1 MAQEEVTLERSL
13 DNAANVLRSKM
24 DANEYK
30 NYTLG
35 TIFYKYLS
43 DSMLYYVAE
52 LLEEKNISLEEAQK
66 LYEENQDDQYLIEEL
81 DIKFNYVIEAKN
93 TYTNILKSINN
104 HTFQVSQLGD
114 AFNSI
119 ESQGKEFEGLF
130 DDYDLYSKRLGNTAQ
145 KQSDTI
151 SEVLSAIGKL
161 EIVKTPEDTLGNAYE
176 YLIKQF
182 ASESGKKAGEFYT
195 PQKVSRLL
203 ARLTLVDKDYTDGMT
218 VYDPTMGSGSL
229 LLNFRKYVEH
239 SERITYFGQ
248 EINTS
253 TYNLARMNMILH
265 HVDVVNQKL
274 RNNDTLDEDWPVEEI
289 TNFDAVV
296 MNPPY
301 SHKWS
306 ANAGFKDDPRF
317 SAYGVLPP
325 KSKADYAF
333 LLHEDHLQF
342 LHSFKSFLLQK
353 MFFDNDIPP
362 LLRFNKFTEKWNQCK
377 LNDHTIVTMGQSPN
391 SKNYTNNQTGKIL
404 VQGNA
409 DLYKNKI
416 LKRVFTTE
424 VTKTAVKNDILISVR
439 APVGDIARNQ
449 YESVVIGRGIA
460 SIKGNDFL
468 YYQLEKMKN
477 NGFWN
482 KYIAGSTFESITGKD
497 LKNTKIYTTNS
508 DEERKIGN
516 IFSSLTKIIQL
527 QEHKIDSLKKL
538 KQFLLQ
544 NMFI

>member
-1 MAQEEVTLERSL
+1 MFPTQFTSTSFTWER
-13 DNAANVLRSKM
+13 K
-24 DANEYK
+24 K
-30 NYTLG
+30 LG
-35 TIFYKYLS
+35 
-43 DSMLYYVAE
+43 DVAKITPGGTPS
-52 LLEEKNISLEEAQK
+52 KNISNYWYPKEIPWLSSGEINKEIIFSTDDMISKEGFNNSSAK
-66 LYEENQDDQYLIEEL
+66 WIKQDSVLIAL
-81 DIKFNYVIEAKN
+81 A
-93 TYTNILKSINN
+93 
-104 HTFQVSQLGD
+104 G
-114 AFNSI
+114 
-119 ESQGKEFEGLF
+119 QGKTRGKVAINRIPLTTNQSIAGIEPSNEVYYKFLYHQLTKNYLKLRLVSSGDGSRGGL
-130 DDYDLYSKRLGNTAQ
+130 N
-145 KQSDTI
+145 
-151 SEVLSAIGKL
+151 
-161 EIVKTPEDTLGNAYE
+161 
-176 YLIKQF
+176 
-182 ASESGKKAGEFYT
+182 KK
-195 PQKVSRLL
+195 
-203 ARLTLVDKDYTDGMT
+203 
-218 VYDPTMGSGSL
+218 
-229 LLNFRKYVEH
+229 LLN
-239 SERITYFGQ
+239 
-248 EINTS
+248 
-253 TYNLARMNMILH
+253 
-265 HVDVVNQKL
+265 
-274 RNNDTLDEDWPVEEI
+274 
-289 TNFDAVV
+289 
-296 MNPPY
+296 
-301 SHKWS
+301 
-306 ANAGFKDDPRF
+306 
-317 SAYGVLPP
+317 
-325 KSKADYAF
+325 DYAVN
-333 LLHEDHLQF
+333 LSSIDEQHKLGILLSRIDNTLQLHEDHLQF

-362 LLRFNKFTEKWNQCK
+362 LLRFNKFTEKWNQCR

-409 DLYKNKI
+409 DLYKNKV

-497 LKNTKIYTTNS
+497 LKNTKIYTTIS

>member
-1 MAQEEVTLERSL
+1 MFPTQFTGASFTWEQVKLEAVVEITMGQSP
-13 DNAANVLRSKM
+13 SS
-24 DANEYK
+24 K
-30 NYTLG
+30 NYTNNSSDHILVQG
-35 TIFYKYLS
+35 NADMKNGHVEPRVWTTQITKQAKKGDLILSVRAPVGDIGKTDYDVVIGRGVAAIKGNEYIFQVLIKMK
-43 DSMLYYVAE
+43 DSGYWTRFSTGSTFE
-52 LLEEKNISLEEAQK
+52 
-66 LYEENQDDQYLIEEL
+66 
-81 DIKFNYVIEAKN
+81 
-93 TYTNILKSINN
+93 SINSSN
-104 HTFQVSQLGD
+104 IR
-114 AFNSI
+114 N
-119 ESQGKEFEGLF
+119 
-130 DDYDLYSKRLGNTAQ
+130 AQ
-145 KQSDTI
+145 I
-151 SEVLSAIGKL
+151 
-161 EIVKTPEDTLGNAYE
+161 
-176 YLIKQF
+176 
-182 ASESGKKAGEFYT
+182 
-195 PQKVSRLL
+195 
-203 ARLTLVDKDYTDGMT
+203 
-218 VYDPTMGSGSL
+218 
-229 LLNFRKYVEH
+229 
-239 SERITYFGQ
+239 
-248 EINTS
+248 
-253 TYNLARMNMILH
+253 MI
-265 HVDVVNQKL
+265 
-274 RNNDTLDEDWPVEEI
+274 P
-289 TNFDAVV
+289 
-296 MNPPY
+296 
-301 SHKWS
+301 
-306 ANAGFKDDPRF
+306 KDDEQTKI
-317 SAYGVLPP
+317 AKVLT
-325 KSKADYAF
+325 F
-333 LLHEDHLQF
+333 LDNTIQLHEDHLQF

-362 LLRFNKFTEKWNQCK
+362 LLRFNKFTEKWNQCR

-409 DLYKNKI
+409 DLYKNKV